1 MLVIAIKIIKTNE
14 IIYCILRLLKSNILP
29 FALNDDDIMTCGGGV
44 VAVWFNNVINWL
56 HAFCNKRWMHP
67 VFLVRGTAFNSVSSA
82 FHVNCTVHFK
92 LWSIRYFILKIKKIN
107 KNSNW
112 AVMDGRLAYHNTFYF
127 FIWQHWR
134 SEPSPCYC
142 VMAVWLVKSFFA
154 ITH

>member
-1 MLVIAIKIIKTNE
+1 MLVKAIKIIKTNE

-92 LWSIRYFILKIKKIN
+92 LWSIRYFILKIKKWTKTVEQLWMVGLLITT
-107 KNSNW
+107 
-112 AVMDGRLAYHNTFYF
+112 R
-127 FIWQHWR
+127 FIFLYGNIEEVSHRPVTVSWR
-134 SEPSPCYC
+134 FDLLK
-142 VMAVWLVKSFFA
+142 VFLQ
-154 ITH
+154 